1 LVNLYYSKSFN
12 ERVTVG
18 IYVKNIFDKV
28 YPTRGFIFVLEPP
41 TYEEK
46 LYKSYGPP
54 TEFGASLTYS
64 F

>member
-1 LVNLYYSKSFN
+1 M
-12 ERVTVG
+12 TVG